1 LLFTD
6 KKCSFEDYINLTKT
20 MKILYKLFFTLLFFG
35 SISNINA
42 QISPCNLTG
51 GSVYVGYTVPPIMM
65 NATVNGMSQ
74 YSYAWTNGA
83 TANQNQFYS
92 GWCVTIT
99 DLISGC
105 DTTICESCIPTG
117 GGGICPMIYDPVCG
131 CDGTI
136 YSNDCVAMQN
146 GIFTFYS
153 AIGPNG
159 QLLPCTGGV
168 QPPCTVEVTSSGLT
182 TFCEG
187 DSVQLQ
193 PTSFDV
199 NGSYLWNTGNTNHE
213 IWVTTTADYILSYT
227 NDTGCVS
234 IDTMNIQ
241 VIPEPFI
248 VAFTDPTP
256 ATICLG
262 DTIVIEITAGLNHY
276 YWNTG
281 NPLHQDEDRIEV
293 TPTQD
298 FIYVV
303 EVLDSNGCDARLEIE
318 VFVDTCATSI
328 NTEMF
333 SEILIYPNPT
343 KNILNISLSENEVFT
358 ISLLTIEGKVV
369 VTENNVINSFV
380 ISSENL
386 SKGQYILRIGNEKGT
401 LNQKVIFE

>member
-1 LLFTD
+1 
-6 KKCSFEDYINLTKT
+6 
-20 MKILYKLFFTLLFFG
+20 MKILYKLFFTLLFIG

-51 GSVYVGYTVPPIMM
+51 GSVYVGYTAPPIMM

-83 TANQNQFYS
+83 SANQNQFYS

-234 IDTMNIQ
+234 VDTMNIQ
-241 VIPEPFI
+241 VIPEPF
-248 VAFTDPTP
+248 VLAFTDPTP

-262 DTIVIEITAGLNHY
+262 DTIVIEITGQLDHY

-281 NPLHQDEDRIEV
+281 NPLHQDQGTIV
-293 TPTQD
+293 VSPTQD
-298 FIYVV
+298 FIYIV
-303 EVLDSNGCDARLEIE
+303 EVLDVNGCANSLDIE
-318 VFVDTCATSI
+318 VFVDTCANGIYS
-328 NTEMF
+328 EMF
-333 SEILIYPNPT
+333 SEISVYPNPT
-343 KNILNISLSENEVFT
+343 KGILNITLSENEMFT

-401 LNQKVIFE
+401 FNQKVIFE